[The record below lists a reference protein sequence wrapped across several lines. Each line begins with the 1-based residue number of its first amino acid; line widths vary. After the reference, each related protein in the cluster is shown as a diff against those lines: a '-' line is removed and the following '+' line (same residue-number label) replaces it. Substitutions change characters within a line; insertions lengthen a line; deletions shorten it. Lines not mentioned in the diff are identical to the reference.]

1 MNKMKHVQGPYSFTT
16 LPMCSAST
24 AYIIQSEERDTA
36 CPSLRTVT
44 PDTPNLLPL
53 STSSPKGNL
62 SHRALSDLAYLP
74 SGFRTCLVNHT
85 HGSLSPHCVNPPP
98 NLSADVTHLIQPALL
113 KCFAYI
119 LPISPIPMR
128 PITGC
133 SSYGASGVTSGFII
147 FQCTRNKKARMWR
160 GKGCHL
166 HEGVRTLL
174 LSTLL
179 G

>member
-1 MNKMKHVQGPYSFTT
+1 MNEMKHVQGPYSFTT

-44 PDTPNLLPL
+44 PGTPDLLPL
-53 STSSPKGNL
+53 STSSPKGDVF
-62 SHRALSDLAYLP
+62 HRAISDLAYLP

-85 HGSLSPHCVNPPP
+85 HGSLSPHCVNLPP
-98 NLSADVTHLIQPALL
+98 NSSADVTHLIQPALL

-133 SSYGASGVTSGFII
+133 SLYGASGVTFGFII
-147 FQCTRNKKARMWR
+147 SQCSRNRKARMWE
-160 GKGCHL
+160 GKGCDL
-166 HEGVRTLL
+166 HERVGVFFLF
-174 LSTLL
+174 TLL